1 MMDTK
6 ILINEARA
14 RFNHNAARAYLK
26 EKYEIRL
33 ILADQGG
40 LWKVNLETINFLN
53 SITTDDAILLDTFE
67 NPIKVDRKDLLTK
80 LIEIYDKV
88 MQEWHEEWTELE
100 KKR

>member
-1 MMDTK
+1 MDTK